1 MCMKCCNFPCKLSWV
16 MCIYLNILI
25 FFILRFYEL
34 TEIVS
39 VEVFSHQYLP
49 SKTLLTSFAAL
60 MLLFILVF

>member
-1 MCMKCCNFPCKLSWV
+1 